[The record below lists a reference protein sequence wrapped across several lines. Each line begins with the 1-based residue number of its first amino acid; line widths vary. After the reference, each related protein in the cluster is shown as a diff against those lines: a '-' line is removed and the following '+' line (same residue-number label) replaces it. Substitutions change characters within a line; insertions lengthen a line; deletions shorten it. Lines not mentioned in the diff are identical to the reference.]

1 MGIWFSRKA
10 KRATL
15 LTTSESQLKCSA
27 PGKRKEFM
35 RILGRIALFSMMVSV
50 LLFTVQ
56 AAHADDDVRIA
67 PLQQRLK
74 AQFVAANIAPNG
86 DILTA
91 GSIMVMQ
98 KEGLWLCGLNA
109 GGPLEN
115 TYKNGKLS
123 AGRFGWGMAL
133 GLMKIDTNTIPQLK
147 FKTGD
152 KFWIKSYN
160 VDKNGV
166 RFFLWSDAIENV
178 RYYGWLKIPFAKGE
192 IPSPDEA
199 MKMISEAVTA
209 EPMDNVAQPAPLAAP
224 PPPDESQAG
233 SVVGQYAMTQEP
245 GNRLQLNADGT
256 LSVVLKGKNYA
267 GTYTVEGNKLTFHG
281 RVRGSATRQGNGT
294 LLEPTGEEW
303 VKQNVAPPALQ
314 DPSASMAPVPPPP
327 PPPDAPPA
335 QPKTI
340 SLGQTKDEVTAILG
354 QPVKKATLGPKE
366 IYYYSD
372 MKVILV
378 NGKVTDVQ

>member
-1 MGIWFSRKA
+1 
-10 KRATL
+10 
-15 LTTSESQLKCSA
+15 
-27 PGKRKEFM
+27 
-35 RILGRIALFSMMVSV
+35 MMVSV

-209 EPMDNVAQPAPLAAP
+209 EPMDNVAQPAPATATAP
-224 PPPDESQAG
+224 A
-233 SVVGQYAMTQEP
+233 VIA
-245 GNRLQLNADGT
+245 
-256 LSVVLKGKNYA
+256 
-267 GTYTVEGNKLTFHG
+267 
-281 RVRGSATRQGNGT
+281 
-294 LLEPTGEEW
+294 
-303 VKQNVAPPALQ
+303 
-314 DPSASMAPVPPPP
+314 PPP